1 MKGYVVNLDRSSD
14 RLQSFNARA
23 AEVGLVFERF
33 PAVDGAT
40 LDEELLDRWGR
51 FSRQWG
57 PLTKAEIATFLS
69 HRGVWQIIAERA
81 DKWALVVED
90 DIFFASDSAELLGAT
105 DWIPRNI
112 HLVKVETMFTRIEMS
127 AQLLGRCGGYKL
139 RLLKENHNGT
149 AGYLLSKEG
158 ACFLL
163 DWSRERC
170 EPVDRLMFHPSQLAS
185 SGLLIAQL
193 TPALCVQD
201 FHFLSKQEQ
210 EAAISTIGPVRNR
223 RTPKVRDQRP
233 HRRLWRMIVRSVR
246 DIKRFGL
253 RALGVSVFER
263 VEISSP
269 RSQGGPTP
277 VSHRAF

>member
-1 MKGYVVNLDRSSD
+1 MKGYVINLDRSND

-33 PAVDGAT
+33 PAVDGQT
-40 LDEELLDRWGR
+40 LDEELLNRLGR
-51 FSRQWG
+51 LSRQWS

-69 HRGVWQIIAERA
+69 HRGVWQIISERD

-90 DIFFASDSAELLGAT
+90 DVVFASDSANALDAMG
-105 DWIPRNI
+105 WIPQSIN
-112 HLVKVETMFTRIEMS
+112 LVKVETMFTRIELS
-127 AQLLGRCGGYKL
+127 AQVLGRRGGYKL

-170 EPVDRLMFHPSQLAS
+170 EPVDRLMFHPSQLAG
-185 SGLLIAQL
+185 SGFLIAQL

-223 RTPKVRDQRP
+223 RTLGVRDMRL
-233 HRRLWRMIVRSVR
+233 RRRFWRMIVRSVR
-246 DIKRFGL
+246 DIRRFCL
-253 RALGVSVFER
+253 RALGISVFER
-263 VEISSP
+263 VEMPSP
-269 RSQGGPTP
+269 HSRGGSKPL
-277 VSHRAF
+277 SH